1 MISLRAWQ
9 GMGQKRYFL
18 LSALLI
24 LFDQLTKGW
33 AMATLKTAGS
43 KVAVLP
49 FFFFFMVWNYGVSF
63 GMFNKKTDGGPGL
76 LILLSLAITLW
87 FSRWL
92 MQGASRVQS
101 ICLAMVIG
109 GALGNVIDRLRF
121 GAVVDFLDFHLFEY
135 HWPAFNVADSCI
147 VLGVAGLIIHSVFLE
162 KRVENLNMKKQG

>member
-1 MISLRAWQ
+1 
-9 GMGQKRYFL
+9 
-18 LSALLI
+18 
-24 LFDQLTKGW
+24 
-33 AMATLKTAGS
+33 
-43 KVAVLP
+43 
-49 FFFFFMVWNYGVSF
+49 
-63 GMFNKKTDGGPGL
+63 MFNKKTDGGPGL